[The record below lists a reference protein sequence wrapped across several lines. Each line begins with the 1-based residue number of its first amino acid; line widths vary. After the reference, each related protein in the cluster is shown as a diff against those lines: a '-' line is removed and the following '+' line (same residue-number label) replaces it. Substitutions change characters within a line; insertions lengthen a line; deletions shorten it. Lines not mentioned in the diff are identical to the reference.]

1 MLIAKDEFV
10 GLGDV
15 AHFVSGGESPSLVS
29 HQDAVARFFADKA
42 LGEVSRAR
50 MEATYEACKEK
61 AARLFAVSPDEISFL
76 AHSSDGINMVAHGL
90 NWEPGDNVVVAD
102 VEFPSDILPWL
113 RLRDQGVE
121 VRVVRHEQWQIG
133 LDALA
138 EQIDER
144 TRLVAMSQVSYFTG
158 QRHDMKALAEAV
170 RAKNEKTLLL
180 VDATHAAGVVP
191 VEAYHADVVVS
202 SCYKWLLATHGVGI
216 VYLNR
221 ERMAFLQPPFLGWH
235 SCERTPD
242 WEQPTMYRLK
252 EDGGRFEPGNPTFI
266 ALYVL
271 NNALE
276 RIQAIGIPKI
286 AAHVADLSQQVWQ
299 GLADCGLEMM
309 SPADPQQRAGNVC
322 FMSDEIPRIVKA
334 FEEENILVWGT
345 YGGVNRVRISVHLY
359 NTQGDVDRLLGALR
373 KVFS

>member
-10 GLGDV
+10 GLGDT

-42 LGEVSRAR
+42 LGEESRAR
-50 MEATYEACKEK
+50 MEATYDACKEK
-61 AARLFAVSPDEISFL
+61 AARLFGVSPDEISFL

-90 NWEPGDNVVVAD
+90 KWEPGDNVVVAD

-121 VRVVRHEQWQIG
+121 VRVVRHESWQIG

-138 EQIDER
+138 AQIDEH

-158 QRHDMKALAEAV
+158 QRHDMEELADTV
-170 RAKNEKTLLL
+170 RSKNNKTLLL

-221 ERMAFLQPPFLGWH
+221 ERMAFLQPPNLGWH

-276 RIQAIGIPKI
+276 RIEAIGIPKI
-286 AAHVADLSQQVWQ
+286 EAHVADLSQQVWQ
-299 GLADCGLEMM
+299 GLAECGLEMM
-309 SPADPQQRAGNVC
+309 SPAAPGQRAGNVC

-359 NTQGDVDRLLGALR
+359 NTQEDVDRLLRALR
-373 KVFS
+373 KLFS